1 LNEQD
6 LMSQLPD
13 EVRALIER
21 PKVLKAAALEAL
33 STTIAELRDEAVA
46 ARKSSGIEDTWRE
59 CEEAYVGIDDL
70 NRDEFKGAKWTKA
83 TTMTGGLMKET
94 GKADSNKATAYV
106 KLVARYVDA
115 GHAKVCEIVLPADG
129 KAFTLKATP
138 LPELAGGVG
147 NMQPAQDITGQPMP
161 GHDGQPVT
169 VDALAKHAIEQ
180 AESAAEKAATRIYDW
195 LVEYKHNAEM
205 RKVIFDMARLGVGV
219 LCGPI
224 PESKRVVVVHK
235 TKPATPAAA
244 DPDMP
249 PELQATP
256 TAQAAAISVEVVD
269 ELKPIARWVD
279 PWNFYPAPG
288 CGENI
293 HKGSHC
299 FESDEITE
307 SELAKLAKQGDL
319 FYLPE
324 QIKKVIEEG
333 PGKCRTDGGDNSQQ
347 RDKNSYALW
356 NFRGSISKSDFEA
369 ANEEQASKVDKA
381 MNRVDVVITLINDT
395 VIRAVQSPMDSGR
408 LPYHTAPWSRRAGHW
423 AGVGVGEQVRTPGR
437 IVTAAT
443 RAMLNNA
450 GNSSGAQVIM
460 DPNAVEPANRD
471 MRITPDK
478 LWFIKNGAG
487 VEDVRKVFASFEW
500 PNTTDHLMKIV
511 EYGFKL
517 AEEHSNIPLIS
528 QGQSG
533 KTTPDTFGGQ
543 QLQDNNA
550 NQLLRDVGFT
560 VNDCITT
567 PLVDQFYEWLLLD
580 EDVPDDEKGDYHVD
594 TSGALALIEKSLQ
607 DIFVLQLLTASANPA
622 YELDPAKCMEEV
634 IRSKRMTPAHFRL
647 TDAQIEERKKQP
659 PPVAPVVQAAQIRAE
674 VQTKVAESA
683 DNLKSQA
690 IKADTDRDTAF
701 VESQARRD
709 QAVQEH
715 AMATLKLQERIADL
729 NYQTKVAEF
738 AMKREISISDAKVE
752 LAKVTMQLRTQAA
765 LAGHPEDDPTA
776 QVAPSGVEPVGR
788 APNGHA
794 FQA

>member
-1 LNEQD
+1 MNQPD
-6 LMSQLPD
+6 LMDQLPD
-13 EVRALIER
+13 EVRALIEQ
-21 PKVLKAAALEAL
+21 PKALKAAALEAL

-46 ARKSSGIEDTWRE
+46 ARKSSGIEDNWRE
-59 CEEAYVGIDDL
+59 CEEAYIGIDDL
-70 NRDEFKGAKWTKA
+70 NRDEFKGVKWTKA

-94 GKADSNKATAYV
+94 GKTDSNKATAYV

-115 GHAKVCEIVLPADG
+115 GHAKVCEICLPTDG

-138 LPELAGGVG
+138 VPELAGGVG
-147 NMQPAQDITGQPMP
+147 DMRAAQDITGQPMP

-169 VDALAKHAIEQ
+169 VDALAKHIIEQ
-180 AESAAEKAATRIYDW
+180 AEKAAEKAAQRVYDW
-195 LVEYKHNAEM
+195 MVEYKHNSEM

-235 TKPATPAAA
+235 AEGAPAGA
-244 DPDMP
+244 DPAMP
-249 PELQATP
+249 AGIRP
-256 TAQAAAISVEVVD
+256 TAMAKASAITVEVVD

-293 HKGSHC
+293 HKGSHA

-307 SELAKLAKQGDL
+307 SELAKLAKQTSL

-333 PGKCRTDGGDNSQQ
+333 PGKCRTDGGNGAQ
-347 RDKNSYALW
+347 DKNRDAYALW
-356 NFRGSISKSDFEA
+356 HFRGSIPRAEFEA
-369 ANEEQASKVDKA
+369 ANEEQASKVSRA
-381 MNRVDVVITLINDT
+381 MDRVDVIISLINDT
-395 VIRAVQSPMDSGR
+395 VIRAVQSPMNSGR
-408 LPYHTAPWSRRAGHW
+408 LPYHTASWSRRAGHW
-423 AGVGVGEQVRTPGR
+423 CGVGVGEQVRTPGR

-443 RAMLNNA
+443 RSMLNNA
-450 GNSSGAQVIM
+450 GNSSGVQIVM
-460 DPNAVEPANRD
+460 DPNSVEPANRD
-471 MRITPDK
+471 PRITPDK

-487 VEDVRKVFASFEW
+487 VDDVRKVFAAFEW
-500 PNTTDHLMKIV
+500 PSTTDHLLKII

-560 VNDCITT
+560 VNDGITT

-580 EDVPDDEKGDYHVD
+580 DEVPDQEKGDYHVD

-607 DIFVLQLLTASANPA
+607 DVFVLQLLTASANPS
-622 YELDPAKCMEEV
+622 YELDPAKCMQEV

-647 TDAQIEERKKQP
+647 TDAQIEERKKMP

-674 VQTKVAESA
+674 VQTKVAQSA
-683 DNLKSQA
+683 DALKGQA

-701 VESQARRD
+701 IDSQARRD

-715 AMATLKLQERIADL
+715 AMATLRLQERIADL

-738 AMKREISISDAKVE
+738 AMKKDISINDAKVE

-776 QVAPSGVEPVGR
+776 QVAPTDMEPAGR
-788 APNGHA
+788 APDGEA
-794 FQA
+794 FQR